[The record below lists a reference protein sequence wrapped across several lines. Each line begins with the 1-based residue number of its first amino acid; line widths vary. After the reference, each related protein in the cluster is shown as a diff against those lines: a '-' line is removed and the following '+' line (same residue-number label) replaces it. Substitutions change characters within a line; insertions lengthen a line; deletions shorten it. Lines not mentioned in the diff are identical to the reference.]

1 MKNCS
6 YGVSD
11 GLCFT
16 VFSSVMMSSIV
27 PYSWRLFSVCR
38 ANAD

>member
-1 MKNCS
+1 MKNCL

-16 VFSSVMMSSIV
+16 VFSSVMISSIV
-27 PYSWRLFSVCR
+27 LYLWRLFSICR